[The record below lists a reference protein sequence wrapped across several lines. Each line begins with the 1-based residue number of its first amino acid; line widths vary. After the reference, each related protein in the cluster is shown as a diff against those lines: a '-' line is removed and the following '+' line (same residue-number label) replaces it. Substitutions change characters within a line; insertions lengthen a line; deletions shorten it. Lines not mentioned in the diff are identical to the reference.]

1 MSKASGLRWT
11 LALAGAAMLLALG
24 LACAGQAEPKVVEV
38 IKEVVVERE
47 VVKEVQVPGETVVV
61 EKEVVKEVQV
71 PGETVIVE
79 KEVVKTVEVPKEVV
93 VEKEVVKTV
102 AGAERVILQEVEAAD
117 PALTPQYGGTG
128 ILLMNDWLNLDPYR
142 YEYYSNW
149 VASHW
154 AEKLIIGD
162 WAIDREIFDFTSGN
176 ITADVAVGH
185 LAESYELG
193 PDLRAINLKIRDN
206 VFWHD
211 KEPTHG
217 RQLTADDIIWNIT
230 GWWKESELID
240 RQYSSLIDTVDKISD
255 SEIRLNLN
263 VPVVGEVLTGILA
276 HQHHLIVPWEIR
288 ETESGEVED
297 WRMVSGT
304 GPFIM
309 SELIPDSK
317 VEMERNPNYWDFDEK
332 HLENQLPYYDGMKLL
347 IIPDESARFAA
358 WRTRKADRLG
368 GIPLA
373 KVGSLLVANP
383 DAHSKT
389 RNFAT
394 MLALRM
400 RWDLPPF
407 NDKRMRQ
414 AVSMAIN
421 RQEIVDSHYEG
432 QGEYYGPLLQ
442 PRHGKGLF
450 TSFDDLPD
458 DIQVQMTYNPEKA
471 RQLLAEA
478 GYPDGLTVD
487 LNVGPDT
494 PMRDM
499 AVIVQGYL
507 KDIGITAEI
516 IGDEWPEFNAI
527 RYGKKHR
534 HLIVHWNYF
543 TPDPTLL
550 FQWFT
555 CDTESNKELGM
566 NSYPECLHKFGLS
579 GVNDPEFD
587 TLYNDVVT
595 ELDDEKR
602 IRKLREMEIYQLR
615 DIFYATLPAGS
626 VVDIWHNWV
635 GGFQGE
641 VTLGSHSFG
650 ALSARIWNVPEN
662 R

>member
-1 MSKASGLRWT
+1 MCTAFGIRWVAAAAS
-11 LALAGAAMLLALG
+11 AAMLLVLTA
-24 LACAGQAEPKVVEV
+24 ACTEQVEV
-38 IKEVVVERE
+38 PGETVIVEKEVI
-47 VVKEVQVPGETVVV
+47 KEVQVPGETVVV
-61 EKEVVKEVQV
+61 EKEVVKEV
-71 PGETVIVE
+71 
-79 KEVVKTVEVPKEVV
+79 EVVKTVVKEV
-93 VEKEVVKTV
+93 EK
-102 AGAERVILQEVEAAD
+102 AD
-117 PALTPQYGGTG
+117 PSLTPQYGGTG

-162 WAIDREIFDFTSGN
+162 WAIDREVFDFTSGN

-185 LAESYELG
+185 LAESFELES
-193 PDLRAINLKIRDN
+193 DLKAINLKIRDN
-206 VFWHD
+206 VFWQD
-211 KEPTHG
+211 KAPTNG
-217 RQLTADDIIWNIT
+217 RQLTVDDIIWNIT
-230 GWWKESELID
+230 GWWKNDELID

-255 SEIRLNLN
+255 SEFRLNLN
-263 VPVVGEVLTGILA
+263 VPVVGEVMTGVLA
-276 HQHHLIVPWEIR
+276 HQHHLIVPKEIR
-288 ETESGEVED
+288 ETDSGEVED
-297 WRMVSGT
+297 WKMVAGT

-309 SELIPDSK
+309 SNLIPDSR
-317 VEMERNPNYWDFDEK
+317 VEFERNPNYWDYDEK
-332 HLENQLPYYDGMKLL
+332 NPENQLPYYDGMKMLV
-347 IIPDESARFAA
+347 IPDESTRFAT
-358 WRTRKADRLG
+358 WRTRKADRMA

-400 RWDLPPF
+400 RWDLEPF
-407 NDKRMRQ
+407 NDIRMRR

-442 PRHGKGLF
+442 PRHGKGLYTPF
-450 TSFDDLPD
+450 EDLPA
-458 DIQVQMTYNPEKA
+458 DIQEQMTYDPEKA
-471 RQLLAEA
+471 RQLVKDA
-478 GYPDGLTVD
+478 GYPDGITVD

-507 KDIGITAEI
+507 KEIGINAEI
-516 IGDEWPEFNAI
+516 KGDEWPEFNAI
-527 RYGKKHR
+527 RYGKKHKA
-534 HLIVHWNYF
+534 LIVHWNYF

-555 CDTESNKELGM
+555 CDTESNKELEM
-566 NSYPECLHKFGLS
+566 NMYPECLHKFGLS

-587 TLYNDVVT
+587 KMYNDVVT
-595 ELDDEKR
+595 ELDAEKR
-602 IRKLREMEIYQLR
+602 VQKLKDMEIYQLR

-635 GGFQGE
+635 GGYTGE

-650 ALSARIWNVPEN
+650 ALSARIWDIPEN